1 MAIEDYIGQVISV
14 LDYVAKTPFDGVSIR
29 EKFDLLNDSRQS
41 FGRTALLFQGGST
54 FGLVHLGVAKC
65 LFEQN
70 MLPKIICG
78 NSVGALI
85 AAMVCIKTED
95 ELPVCFCPRP
105 VVETIL

>member
-1 MAIEDYIGQVISV
+1 VAIEDYIDQVISV
-14 LDYVAKTPFDGVSIR
+14 LDYVAKTSFEGVSIR

-65 LFEQN
+65 LYEQN

-85 AAMVCIKTED
+85 AAMVCTKTED
-95 ELPVCFCPRP
+95 ELPVYLFP
-105 VVETIL
+105 